1 MRMKTAVTAHVQNAS
16 GTMFRDAT
24 DAVQRELDQ
33 MCRQIRD
40 VIDEQ
45 VELVYTRVSRD
56 YLAVLVGIDAY
67 QPDAGPNSECFL
79 L

>member
-1 MRMKTAVTAHVQNAS
+1 MRMKTAAIVHVQNAS
-16 GTMFRDAT
+16 GTMFGDAT

-45 VELVYTRVSRD
+45 VELVYTRVSRRLPCGTRRD
-56 YLAVLVGIDAY
+56 RCL
-67 QPDAGPNSECFL
+67 PT
-79 L
+79 